1 MEALL
6 GLLPP
11 WLKQWIQIYLV
22 PLLKLQARRLL
33 IVTLRGGIET
43 LLFLTIPAAFL
54 IGSHAVWSNR
64 YALTV
69 AQQEQVTQWASVS
82 ATVARLED
90 VPPVV
95 PLVLWYKERGL
106 QASNPNNCEGIMG
119 LHTAVTSGRAPCF
132 RPGPITAREIVR
144 QLRLGAR
151 IFKEHCPEVHY
162 ETTDPEL
169 LKRCYLYYNA
179 GRGTRLTPDS
189 SGYVMNGYD
198 AAHQNM
204 YHVSERGEVVRL
216 QSLGAWPAHLT
227 MQTQLAHTT
236 PVGGLSLLRA
246 PGLVLQ
252 EFFDRLRTTGMTT
265 PRAIAELASA
275 PRCREPLVE
284 GCFVSPHEG
293 GTPLLRPVAGPLL
306 SPVRRA
312 SEPVCGSLPGIELEP
327 SAASIIVAPTSGQ
340 LVPYADQWGYLAVRI
355 ENQEWIIWLAGL
367 RSYTVSS
374 GLVEAG
380 QPIGA
385 IGGPEDPT
393 SILHY
398 TIFDKVNNGF
408 VDPVAFLPVENCPL
422 SYVDTFYDARE
433 KEERMN
439 LLALLPIVIV
449 ILGIVWVFY
458 LFFKKDLLSEG
469 PVQVVFYFL
478 GVFIV
483 LFIVGWLI
491 DEILPGWIAERLV
504 AAQRSE
510 EIETIEVVS
519 RDILDTAL
527 ESSPDNPAPTV
538 FVQPPAPTVIPPA
551 QLTPGA
557 PVQPTPDTTLPGD
570 TQNVLPGERIH
581 VVQRGE
587 NLYRISLQYGV
598 SQAAIQQ
605 RNNITDP
612 NQLRAGQELI
622 IPAP

>member
-11 WLKQWIQIYLV
+11 WLKQWVQVYLV

-33 IVTLRGGIET
+33 RATLWGGLET
-43 LLFLTIPAAFL
+43 LLFLTIPAALL

-69 AQQEQVTQWASVS
+69 AQQEQVARWASVS
-82 ATVARLED
+82 ASVARLED

-106 QASNPNNCEGIMG
+106 QANNPSNCEGIMG

-132 RPGPITAREIVR
+132 RPGPISTREIVR

-162 ETTDPEL
+162 ETADPEL

-179 GRGTRLTPDS
+179 GRGSRLDPDR

-198 AAHQNM
+198 VAHQNM
-204 YHVSERGEVVRL
+204 YHVSEQGEVVRL
-216 QSLGAWPAHLT
+216 QALGAWPVHLT
-227 MQTQLAHTT
+227 IQTQLAQTS
-236 PVGGLSLLRA
+236 PARSLSLLRA
-246 PGLVLQ
+246 PNMVLQ
-252 EFFDRLRTTGMTT
+252 EIFDRLRTTGMPTGHRT
-265 PRAIAELASA
+265 ADLASA

-284 GCFVSPHEG
+284 GCFSPPHEG
-293 GTPLLRPVAGPLL
+293 STPLLRPVAGPLL
-306 SPVRRA
+306 SPVHRA
-312 SEPVCGSLPGIELEP
+312 SRPVCGSLPGVQLEP
-327 SAASIIVAPTSGQ
+327 SAASVVVAPMPGQ
-340 LVPYADQWGYLAVRI
+340 LAPYADRWGHLAVRI
-355 ENQEWIIWLAGL
+355 ENQEWIVWLAGL
-367 RSYTVSS
+367 RSYTVSP
-374 GLVEAG
+374 GPVEVG

-385 IGGPEDPT
+385 IGGPGSTP
-393 SILHY
+393 SIVHY
-398 TIFDKVNNGF
+398 AVFDKVNNDF

-422 SYVDTFYDARE
+422 SYVESIYDERE

-449 ILGIVWVFY
+449 ILGIVWIFY

-469 PVQVVFYFL
+469 PVQVIFYFL

-491 DEILPGWIAERLV
+491 DEILPNWIAERLV

-527 ESSPDNPAPTV
+527 DMEVDNPPPTV
-538 FVQPPAPTVIPPA
+538 FVQPPAPTTIPP

-557 PVQPTPDTTLPGD
+557 PVEPTPDTTLPGD
-570 TQNVLPGERIH
+570 TQDLLAGERVH
-581 VVQRGE
+581 VVQPGE

-605 RNNITDP
+605 RNNLTNP
-612 NQLRAGQELI
+612 NQLRAGQQLI